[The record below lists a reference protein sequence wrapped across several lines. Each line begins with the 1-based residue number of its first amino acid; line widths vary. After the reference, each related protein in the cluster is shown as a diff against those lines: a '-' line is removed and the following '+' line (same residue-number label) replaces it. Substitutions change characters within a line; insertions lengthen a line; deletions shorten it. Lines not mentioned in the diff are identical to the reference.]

1 MFAASLIHLSED
13 CVGIASPTVL
23 PVASGLTVA
32 VADVSSVDVSAV
44 AAVVSVEELLLVL
57 LESEDELPHPASIV
71 AIIETTRIA
80 LKTFFFILVILP
92 VFKNVLFTNILGK
105 NMCLL
110 FVLGLIWR
118 LFFVLM
124 LW

>member
-23 PVASGLTVA
+23 PATSGLT

-92 VFKNVLFTNILGK
+92 VFKNVLFTNILGY
-105 NMCLL
+105 
-110 FVLGLIWR
+110 FLIR
-118 LFFVLM
+118 NR
-124 LW
+124 